1 MKVTHLRRLLQ
12 EQLTK
17 GTAGA
22 DKLRLAD
29 EALTASREAEAE
41 RDFEK
46 ATAVL
51 WVLTPIPPAA
61 ANLPAPLRCVLPLI
75 SCVAVS
81 GQRRWQH

>member
-51 WVLTPIPPAA
+51 
-61 ANLPAPLRCVLPLI
+61 
-75 SCVAVS
+75 
-81 GQRRWQH
+81 

>member
-12 EQLTK
+12 EQHTK
-17 GTAGA
+17 GTAGD

-51 WVLTPIPPAA
+51 
-61 ANLPAPLRCVLPLI
+61 
-75 SCVAVS
+75 
-81 GQRRWQH
+81 